1 MMGQAISGQCCNINP
16 LYVWVSSL
24 YGVCLY
30 GKLSS
35 VSFRAFHKNGSSKS
49 LLVAFFSSKSTR
61 LFWCGGNDC
70 GVFSSLMLCKS
81 RVYDLLLT
89 DQSNIRYILRLMA
102 RQVILDLTS
111 WAFAIFFQGD
121 LCLYEIYLVMP
132 VTTLAKY

>member
-1 MMGQAISGQCCNINP
+1 MGQAIFGQCCNIHP
-16 LYVWVSSL
+16 FMFGFLACTV
-24 YGVCLY
+24 
-30 GKLSS
+30 S
-35 VSFRAFHKNGSSKS
+35 VSMENFLRCLSGLFIKTGLQNLSW
-49 LLVAFFSSKSTR
+49 LPFFSFKSMR
-61 LFWCGGNDC
+61 LFWSGGNDC
-70 GVFSSLMLCKS
+70 GVFSSPMLCKS

-102 RQVILDLTS
+102 RQVISDLTS